1 MAITGAMVAAQAIP
15 EIFKLITSAKQ
26 KKMANEFGKAQRP
39 GYEIPQAYKDYLAQ
53 TKFNASVSGL
63 PGQAQLEN
71 KLQRQQASTVARS
84 IQSQGSAAERNM
96 AAAAGDFATKQ
107 TLEDTAYDAARFK
120 AARQQEYNTAQQ
132 VMAKQ
137 QLAQW
142 DWDKKQRYL
151 DFMGAQAA
159 GTESANKNAMTA
171 LEGLTGA
178 FQTAGAAGLF
188 GTGDRAAGGG
198 TAAAPGTTTAPA
210 TTAATPAAATPA
222 VSNAMNFGAT
232 SAFNQYFGDP
242 NNATEYNQIMVPGN
256 DLANANY
263 GFADPNSNRYTYSNV
278 NDGYDVTDM
287 NTNKTTFVNPTNN
300 AKAFG
305 AITDIDPF
313 ISSIMQPRVAGSD
326 MAFPDMQLRP
336 NTPMPRMTGG
346 MNDYGPEAQRAI
358 RRAGGGEVSEFN
370 VNLPGDITNNWAN
383 NYFGMEMPTA
393 YGYGNTFNEIMNRI
407 GTQYG
412 LGDVYGEDLS
422 NNINRAY
429 SRFNPFG

>member
-1 MAITGAMVAAQAIP
+1 MLRLQRWQLRLLLQ
-15 EIFKLITSAKQ
+15 KSAKQ

-71 KLQRQQASTVARS
+71 KLQRQQASSIARS

-151 DFMGAQAA
+151 DSMGAQSAL
-159 GTESANKNAMTA
+159 TESANKNAMTA

-178 FQTAGAAGLF
+178 FQTAGMMGLF
-188 GTGDRAAGGG
+188 GAGDRAAGGG
-198 TAAAPGTTTAPA
+198 TAAAPGAATTPA
-210 TTAATPAAATPA
+210 TTAATPTVATPA
-222 VSNAMNFGAT
+222 AAPTAPNWAAGPMLGTDFDPLQSGYSF
-232 SAFNQYFGDP
+232 QDP
-242 NNATEYNQIMVPGN
+242 NDPSYNYMRYNNTGTITPGT
-256 DLANANY
+256 
-263 GFADPNSNRYTYSNV
+263 PI
-278 NDGYDVTDM
+278 GYDIYKDGKNVGYSTMDER
-287 NTNKTTFVNPTNN
+287 
-300 AKAFG
+300 AGGSIA
-305 AITDIDPF
+305 DYDPF

-326 MAFPDMQLRP
+326 MAFPDMQLSP
-336 NTPMPRMTGG
+336 NTPMPGMTGD
-346 MNDYGPEAQRAI
+346 MNDYGPGARRAM
-358 RRAGGGEVSEFN
+358 RRAGGETSQFN
-370 VNLPGDITNNWAN
+370 VSLPSQMTDNWTND
-383 NYFGMEMPTA
+383 YFGMEMPTA
-393 YGYGNTFNEIMNRI
+393 YGYGNTWNDIMSRI

-412 LGDVYGEDLS
+412 LGDVYSDGFNTNL
-422 NNINRAY
+422 NRQY